1 RISQLSPVL
10 RGQLRPG
17 GRKPWLAMKYATLL
31 SSP

>member
-1 RISQLSPVL
+1 VL

-17 GRKPWLAMKYATLL
+17 GRKPWLALKFGTLL

>member
-1 RISQLSPVL
+1 VL

-17 GRKPWLAMKYATLL
+17 GRKPWLAMKFATLL